1 MTSLHADEAFLDHYQ
16 LSHDPFAPRVPGFK
30 FFPAQRKPVLGQLHH
45 LARYSQLMLVVTGPV
60 GSGKTLLRQA
70 LVASTNKQSVQSV
83 VVSARGAGDAAS
95 VLAQVAQSLNV
106 ANAEVQTILAQ
117 VVQLALTGQEVYLLV
132 DDAEQLDESALQA
145 LLELAAGVPE
155 GRPHVFLFGEPS
167 LIAALEGLDADGER
181 FHVIELAPYSE
192 EETREYLEQRL
203 DGAGRGIE
211 VFTREQIV
219 DIHENSDGWP
229 GNINQVARDT
239 LIEAM
244 IASRSTV
251 KRPSMGFNMPKK
263 HVLAL
268 SAVVVV
274 AVAAAVLMPKKG
286 GDKPAEAPA
295 AQAQLPLGEG
305 QPANA
310 QSNNG
315 GPAIEFSGS
324 SQPMPLPLVGQ
335 SQPVMREP
343 LAQAAGMGDGE
354 EGGPAGNTALQPAN
368 PPTVTTIAP
377 PQGATAG
384 PAPTPAQPINTAPAQ
399 SVATAPAQ
407 PVAPAPKPV
416 ATQAAKPVAPAKPA
430 PAPTQVATAKLA
442 AKPAA
447 GGAGNSGWYSGQK
460 PGNYVVQIFGTSS
473 EASAQSFVKA
483 QGGDYRYFKKTLQ
496 GKPLYVV
503 TYGNF
508 ASRDAAV
515 AAIKNLPAKVQAG
528 KPWPRTVGSVQQ
540 ELATAR

>member
-45 LARYSQLMLVVTGPV
+45 LARYSQLMLVVSGPL
-60 GSGKTLLRQA
+60 GSGKSLLRQA
-70 LVASTNKQSVQSV
+70 LVASTNKQAVQSV
-83 VVSARGAGDAAS
+83 VVSARSASDAS
-95 VLAQVAQSLNV
+95 GMLAQVAQDLGV
-106 ANAEVQTILAQ
+106 DQAEVQAILSK

-167 LIAALEGLDADGER
+167 LIAGLDELNIEEER
-181 FHVIELAPYSE
+181 FHIIELAPYSE

-203 DGAGRGIE
+203 EGAGRGIE
-211 VFTREQIV
+211 VFSREQIV

-244 IASRSTV
+244 IASRTTA
-251 KRPSMGFNMPKK
+251 KRPSMGFKMPKK

-286 GDKPAEAPA
+286 EKAPADAPA
-295 AQAQLPLGEG
+295 AQAQLPLGDG
-305 QPANA
+305 KPGAN
-310 QSNNG
+310 
-315 GPAIEFSGS
+315 IEFSGS
-324 SQPMPLPLVGQ
+324 SQPVPLPLGGQ

-354 EGGPAGNTALQPAN
+354 EGSPAGDTALQPGN
-368 PPTVTTIAP
+368 PPPTVTTIAP
-377 PQGATAG
+377 PQGVAAG
-384 PAPTPAQPINTAPAQ
+384 PAPTPAQPVQQVAPAQ
-399 SVATAPAQ
+399 
-407 PVAPAPKPV
+407 KPV
-416 ATQAAKPVAPAKPA
+416 ATQPAKPVATAKPA
-430 PAPTQVATAKLA
+430 PAPTQVAVAKPA
-442 AKPAA
+442 AKPAEKPAA
-447 GGAGNSGWYSGQK
+447 GGTGNSSWYAGQK
-460 PGNYVVQIFGTSS
+460 PGNYVVQILGTSS
-473 EASAQSFVKA
+473 EASAQAYVKA
-483 QGGDYRYFKKTLQ
+483 QGGDYRYFKKDLQ

-503 TYGNF
+503 TYGSF

-528 KPWPRTVGSVQQ
+528 KPWPRSVASVQQ
-540 ELATAR
+540 ELASAR

>member
-45 LARYSQLMLVVTGPV
+45 LARYSQLMLVVTGPQ

-70 LVASTNKQSVQSV
+70 LVASTNKQAVQSV
-83 VVSARGAGDAAS
+83 VVSARGASDAAS
-95 VLAQVAQSLNV
+95 VLGQVAQNLDV
-106 ANAEVQTILAQ
+106 AQPEMQAILSK

-167 LIAALEGLDADGER
+167 LIAGLDELNVEEER
-181 FHVIELAPYSE
+181 FHIIELAPYSE

-203 DGAGRGIE
+203 EGAGRGIE
-211 VFTREQIV
+211 VFSREQIV

-244 IASRSTV
+244 IASRTTA
-251 KRPSMGFNMPKK
+251 KRPSMGFKMPKK

-286 GDKPAEAPA
+286 EKAPADAPA
-295 AQAQLPLGEG
+295 AQAQLPLSDGKQG
-305 QPANA
+305 AN
-310 QSNNG
+310 
-315 GPAIEFSGS
+315 IEFSGS
-324 SQPMPLPLVGQ
+324 SQPVPLPLGGQ

-343 LAQAAGMGDGE
+343 LAQAAGMGEGE
-354 EGGPAGNTALQPAN
+354 EGSPAGDTALQPGN
-368 PPTVTTIAP
+368 PPPTVTTIAP
-377 PQGATAG
+377 PQGVAAG
-384 PAPTPAQPINTAPAQ
+384 PAPTPAQPVQQVAPAQ
-399 SVATAPAQ
+399 
-407 PVAPAPKPV
+407 KPV
-416 ATQAAKPVAPAKPA
+416 ATQPAKPVATAKPA
-430 PAPTQVATAKLA
+430 PAPTQVAVAKPA
-442 AKPAA
+442 AKPAEKPAA
-447 GGAGNSGWYSGQK
+447 GGTGNSSWYAGQK
-460 PGNYVVQIFGTSS
+460 PGNYVVQILGTSS
-473 EASAQSFVKA
+473 EASAQAYVKA
-483 QGGDYRYFKKTLQ
+483 QGGDYRYFKKDLQ

-503 TYGNF
+503 TYGSF

>member
-45 LARYSQLMLVVTGPV
+45 LARYSQLMLVVSGPL
-60 GSGKTLLRQA
+60 GSGKSLLRQA
-70 LVASTNKQSVQSV
+70 LVASTNKQAVQSV
-83 VVSARGAGDAAS
+83 VVSARSASDAS
-95 VLAQVAQSLNV
+95 SMLAQVAQELGV
-106 ANAEVQTILAQ
+106 AQPEVQAILSK

-167 LIAALEGLDADGER
+167 LIAGLDELNVEEER
-181 FHVIELAPYSE
+181 FHIIELAPYSE

-203 DGAGRGIE
+203 EGAGRGIE
-211 VFTREQIV
+211 VFSREQIA

-244 IASRSTV
+244 IASRSTA
-251 KRPSMGFNMPKK
+251 KRPTMGFKMPKK

-286 GDKPAEAPA
+286 DKAPAEAPA
-295 AQAQLPLGEG
+295 AQAQLPLGDG
-305 QPANA
+305 KQGA
-310 QSNNG
+310 
-315 GPAIEFSGS
+315 AIEFSGS

-354 EGGPAGNTALQPAN
+354 EGSPAGDTALQPGN
-368 PPTVTTIAP
+368 PPPTVTTIAP
-377 PQGATAG
+377 PQGVPAG
-384 PAPTPAQPINTAPAQ
+384 PAP
-399 SVATAPAQ
+399 APAQ
-407 PVAPAPKPV
+407 PVQSVAPAPKPV
-416 ATQAAKPVAPAKPA
+416 ATQSAKPVAPAKPA
-430 PAPTQVATAKLA
+430 PTQVAV

-447 GGAGNSGWYSGQK
+447 KAAEKPAAASAGNGGWYAGQK
-460 PGNYVVQIFGTSS
+460 PGNYVVQILGTSS
-473 EASAQSFVKA
+473 EASAQAYVKA
-483 QGGDYRYFKKTLQ
+483 QGGDYRYFKKNLQ

-503 TYGNF
+503 TYGSF
-508 ASRDAAV
+508 ANRDAAV

-528 KPWPRTVGSVQQ
+528 KPWPRTVASVQQ
-540 ELATAR
+540 ELAAAR

>member
-83 VVSARGAGDAAS
+83 VVSARGASDAAS
-95 VLAQVAQSLNV
+95 VLAQVAQSLEV
-106 ANAEVQTILAQ
+106 AQPEVQAILSK

-167 LIAALEGLDADGER
+167 LIAGLEEIHVEEER

-203 DGAGRGIE
+203 EGAGRGID
-211 VFTREQIV
+211 VFTREQLV

-244 IASRSTV
+244 IASRTTA
-251 KRPSMGFNMPKK
+251 KRPTMGFKMPKK

-286 GDKPAEAPA
+286 DKAPTDAPA
-295 AQAQLPLGEG
+295 AQAQLPLGDG
-305 QPANA
+305 K
-310 QSNNG
+310 SND
-315 GPAIEFSGS
+315 PSIEFSGS

-354 EGGPAGNTALQPAN
+354 EGGPAGNTALQPGN
-368 PPTVTTIAP
+368 PPTVTTTAP
-377 PQGATAG
+377 PQGVAAG
-384 PAPTPAQPINTAPAQ
+384 PAPTMAQ
-399 SVATAPAQ
+399 ATTSPAPAQ
-407 PVAPAPKPV
+407 PVAPAQKPV
-416 ATQAAKPVAPAKPA
+416 ATQPAKPVAPAKPA
-430 PAPTQVATAKLA
+430 PAPTQVATAKPA
-442 AKPAA
+442 AKPAEKAAA
-447 GGAGNSGWYSGQK
+447 GGSTGGWYAGQK
-460 PGNYVVQIFGTSS
+460 PGNYVVQILGTSS
-473 EASAQSFVKA
+473 EASAQAFVKA
-483 QGGDYRYFKKTLQ
+483 QGGDYRYFKKNLQ

-503 TYGNF
+503 TYGSF
-508 ASRDAAV
+508 ANRDAAV